1 MAHNLLIVSD
11 MYHSSHLNSMQQPQ
25 GIATIPRI
33 TDHKM
38 MRDTLPHP
46 LQSPIRALQTFFGV
60 TILVSSCTLP
70 ITSLIFSA
78 ELFDQGAAIRAKV
91 GEQLTAATE
100 ILARIIHDASAA
112 SVDTR
117 LRQAVSPF
125 SPSTDCTSIPQGFTS
140 PSARLPWRLHAFAT
154 NHHEYCGLGAIA
166 NYLFGKEAK
175 GPEAEHKSGEAGAT

>member
-1 MAHNLLIVSD
+1 
-11 MYHSSHLNSMQQPQ
+11 MYHSNYLNSLQQTR
-25 GIATIPRI
+25 GIETVPRI
-33 TDHKM
+33 MDHKM
-38 MRDTLPHP
+38 ILDILPHP
-46 LQSPIRALQTFFGV
+46 MQSSTRVLQAFLGIA
-60 TILVSSCTLP
+60 ILAGSCTLP
-70 ITSLIFSA
+70 ITSLIFA
-78 ELFDQGAAIRAKV
+78 PELFDQGAVIRAKID
-91 GEQLTAATE
+91 EQLTAATG